1 MMKSADIKKKKMLET
16 DVCTMTATSSGI
28 TQ

>member
-1 MMKSADIKKKKMLET
+1 MKSADIKKKKKMLET